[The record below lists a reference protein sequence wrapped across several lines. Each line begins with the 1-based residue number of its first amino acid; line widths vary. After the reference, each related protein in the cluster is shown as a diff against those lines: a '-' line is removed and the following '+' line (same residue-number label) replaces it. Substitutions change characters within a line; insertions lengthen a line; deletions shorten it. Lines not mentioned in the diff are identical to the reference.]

1 MNRQTPINQLEVGTQ
16 ARITE
21 IHGNMT
27 RRLLSLGLR
36 IGSEVSVV
44 QRRGLEI
51 VVANGNNRVALG
63 GNVAGQLLT
72 QPLK

>member
-1 MNRQTPINQLEVGTQ
+1 MNTSIPVNQLEVGTP

-21 IHGNMT
+21 IRGNMT

-44 QRRGLEI
+44 QRRGLET
-51 VVANGNNRVALG
+51 VVASGNNRVALG
-63 GNVAGQLLT
+63 GNVAGLLLT

>member
-1 MNRQTPINQLEVGTQ
+1 MNRHTPINQLEVGTQ

-21 IHGNMT
+21 INGHMT
-27 RRLLSLGLR
+27 RRRLSLGLR